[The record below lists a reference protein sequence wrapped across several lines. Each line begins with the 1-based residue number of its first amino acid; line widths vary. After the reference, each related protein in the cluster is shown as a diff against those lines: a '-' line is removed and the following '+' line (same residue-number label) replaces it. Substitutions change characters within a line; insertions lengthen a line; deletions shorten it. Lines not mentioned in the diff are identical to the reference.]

1 MVNGRRKRVDKLKG
15 NAARAKH
22 QTSHSGSQMVDVRTA
37 MKRLS
42 RPLAIVSHT
51 RSASNAACISTW
63 NHAAGDAKYEK
74 TGGENEVY

>member
-1 MVNGRRKRVDKLKG
+1 
-15 NAARAKH
+15 
-22 QTSHSGSQMVDVRTA
+22 MVDVRTA